1 MLTCPQNTATWTH
14 LGLLYLYHNDIE
26 LANEALYRAQT
37 LDPDYTL
44 AWVGQA
50 LVATA
55 NGHESDAKALLE
67 HAVGL
72 ASSVVSLR
80 DGAFPSPLTLC

>member
-1 MLTCPQNTATWTH
+1 MKSAETWTN
-14 LGLLYLYHNDIE
+14 LGLLYFHHSDLE
-26 LANEALYRAQT
+26 LANEALSRAQT

-44 AWVGQA
+44 AWVGQS

-55 NGHESDAKALLE
+55 YGDEVEAKARLE

-72 ASSVVSLR
+72 AAVVVSSLY
-80 DGAFPSPLTLC
+80 AAQSN